1 MSVDLERFKENWKA
15 LRLPEAKLELQEI
28 IKRDSGSALY
38 TLRENMYWEV
48 ALIALL
54 FLFLMVYEAFTG
66 WNGPTVFAADGV
78 LVYTLF
84 SVFFALSFLYF
95 FKVLSLVGDAQLT
108 QTTLSSLTDSIIRL
122 ERALEIY
129 KTFNVVL
136 IPIALILVLSMTS
149 IGFVGRLLSDY
160 ASYLPLFFVA
170 AIAICYFATE
180 YCVRNRFGKHVRRLE
195 KNLSDLQA

>member
-66 WNGPTVFAADGV
+66 WNSPAVFAADGV

-160 ASYLPLFFVA
+160 ASYLPLLFVA

-180 YCVRNRFGKHVRRLE
+180 YCVRNHFGKHVRRLE